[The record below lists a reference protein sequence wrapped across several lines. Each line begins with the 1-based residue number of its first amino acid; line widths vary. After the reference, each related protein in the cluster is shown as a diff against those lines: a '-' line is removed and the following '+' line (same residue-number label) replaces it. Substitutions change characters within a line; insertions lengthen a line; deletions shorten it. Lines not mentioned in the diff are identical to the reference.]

1 MTVVSIYI
9 HHLHPMR
16 FFLHHEYSI
25 DTFYSDEKV
34 HYQRFVSAEYSH
46 IWKSRSGLM
55 RLFVPQVE
63 TWELGWHGWI
73 FLWWTAPMFGVCL
86 DGQWFPSRPTS
97 LPGKHHLHY
106 RLCFPCICRDNLTV
120 CLLSLQEGSPPL
132 SWQQRCLIAEGSARG
147 LEYLHSNHHVHRD
160 VKRY

>member
-1 MTVVSIYI
+1 MSTIMTHFTQMILVLVKKK
-9 HHLHPMR
+9 
-16 FFLHHEYSI
+16 
-25 DTFYSDEKV
+25 KV
-34 HYQRFVSAEYSH
+34 HYQRLVSAEYSR
-46 IWKSRSGLM
+46 IWKYGSGLM

-86 DGQWFPSRPTS
+86 DGQWFSSRPTS
-97 LPGKHHLHY
+97 LPGKHHPHY
-106 RLCFPCICRDNLTV
+106 RLYFPCIYRDNLTV
-120 CLLSLQEGSPPL
+120 CLLSFQEGSPPL